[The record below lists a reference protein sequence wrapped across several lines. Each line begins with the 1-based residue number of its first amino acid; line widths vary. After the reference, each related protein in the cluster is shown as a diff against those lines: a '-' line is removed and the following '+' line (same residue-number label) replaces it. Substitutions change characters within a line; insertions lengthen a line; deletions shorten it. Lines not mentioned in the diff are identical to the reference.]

1 MIHEYLFSTD
11 EKREEIENYQPEKI
25 RVSALSIENTHCWIL
40 TYEVDGENETSAK
53 VLSDENK
60 RICQKYRP
68 IVLANGSSAYYNQRL
83 FPLINRFERMLR
95 NLLYLKSVISIGDP
109 SINNIS
115 SLEDKALGDVFDM
128 LFTDEQFIN
137 SSKGI
142 INKKTW
148 RYTKAEILC
157 ALNEI
162 QENTIWDAL
171 LGKNAVPE
179 LQKNFSRVR
188 TYRNDVMHA
197 HNIDHESYL
206 KAKRLFNT
214 INTQLITELGL
225 LVNKDQ
231 PVASDDVFNETLKNV
246 IHRADL
252 TEKVS
257 YLLQDYERIQAE
269 HQKQIEMLIKETEKY
284 EEQRQQLFAQV
295 VSDWDRSDTM
305 RRQIE
310 DLGKVFA
317 TMR

>member
-1 MIHEYLFSTD
+1 
-11 EKREEIENYQPEKI
+11 
-25 RVSALSIENTHCWIL
+25 
-40 TYEVDGENETSAK
+40 
-53 VLSDENK
+53 
-60 RICQKYRP
+60 
-68 IVLANGSSAYYNQRL
+68 
-83 FPLINRFERMLR
+83 
-95 NLLYLKSVISIGDP
+95 
-109 SINNIS
+109 
-115 SLEDKALGDVFDM
+115 
-128 LFTDEQFIN
+128 
-137 SSKGI
+137 
-142 INKKTW
+142 
-148 RYTKAEILC
+148 
-157 ALNEI
+157 
-162 QENTIWDAL
+162 
-171 LGKNAVPE
+171 
-179 LQKNFSRVR
+179 
-188 TYRNDVMHA
+188 MHA